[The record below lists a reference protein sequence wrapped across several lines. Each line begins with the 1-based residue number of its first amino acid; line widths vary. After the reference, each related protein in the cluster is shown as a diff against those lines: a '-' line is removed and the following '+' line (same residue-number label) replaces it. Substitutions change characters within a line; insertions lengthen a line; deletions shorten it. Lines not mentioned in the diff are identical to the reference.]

1 MDPRSAMP
9 ATPVLAITV
18 AWSMFET
25 RSERTS
31 RTSELSST
39 IRTVGGGGRSERG
52 MSGHSEGTT
61 WIYVCAGRWRSLHF
75 SRCDRPGAWGS
86 QPLVST
92 RLRRR
97 AGVRTGGADSQRV
110 EARAYVLEV
119 LADVRTI
126 DRSLR
131 VQEPPE
137 AI

>member
-1 MDPRSAMP
+1 MRRA
-9 ATPVLAITV
+9 V
-18 AWSMFET
+18 ALPPLLEM
-25 RSERTS
+25 R
-31 RTSELSST
+31 
-39 IRTVGGGGRSERG
+39 
-52 MSGHSEGTT
+52 
-61 WIYVCAGRWRSLHF
+61 AA
-75 SRCDRPGAWGS
+75 GAWGS

-97 AGVRTGGADSQRV
+97 AGVRTASADSQRV